1 MILPP
6 LLRLTLPVM
15 SWLRDISYELVP
27 LSSEVPSRVVETTI
41 SSLRSLTLPAIL
53 SGYRRHE
60 ERVLI
65 LGVLLLLTFPVISS
79 SQEPSNELVPISS
92 GVPSRVAD
100 LLISSSRSLT
110 LLAILSGPDNLEE
123 RVLILPFP
131 LRLTLLVMSSSQG
144 LFNELVPIS
153 SEVPS
158 RVSRVS
164 LGGVESLIS
173 SLRSLTLLAILS
185 GSSRHEER
193 VVILPPPL
201 RLTLPAMS

>member
-1 MILPP
+1 MSWLRDISNELVLVSSEVPSRVAEDTISSLPNSIPLAILSGSSSHEERVMILPP

-110 LLAILSGPDNLEE
+110 LLAILSG
-123 RVLILPFP
+123 
-131 LRLTLLVMSSSQG
+131 
-144 LFNELVPIS
+144 
-153 SEVPS
+153 
-158 RVSRVS
+158 
-164 LGGVESLIS
+164 
-173 SLRSLTLLAILS
+173 
-185 GSSRHEER
+185 SSRHEER

>member
-6 LLRLTLPVM
+6 LLPLTLRAMSWSQGLFNERVPLSSEVPSRVAEATISSLPNSIPLAILSGPDNHEERVVILPLLLRLTLPVM
-15 SWLRDISYELVP
+15 SW
-27 LSSEVPSRVVETTI
+27 
-41 SSLRSLTLPAIL
+41 
-53 SGYRRHE
+53 
-60 ERVLI
+60 
-65 LGVLLLLTFPVISS
+65 
-79 SQEPSNELVPISS
+79 
-92 GVPSRVAD
+92 
-100 LLISSSRSLT
+100 
-110 LLAILSGPDNLEE
+110 
-123 RVLILPFP
+123 
-131 LRLTLLVMSSSQG
+131 SQG
-144 LFNELVPIS
+144 LFNERVPIS

-193 VVILPPPL
+193 VVIMPPPL